1 MFIVWGVIVRT
12 MPFTGKIPK
21 SIFWVLR
28 ELPFASSWKRNN
40 QMTGKK
46 LQIFEIFLVLSVAF
60 LPSIILSLV
69 TLFSGSPVYNPSHN
83 WLSTYLTWLSDA
95 LLSIILMFYVLHRQG
110 KDYSSIGLS
119 LSFSGTDLL
128 HAFGI
133 LFISRLF
140 TGLLMMPV
148 NSVFPDFIRQASNP
162 ANLEFVH
169 TNYIFF
175 ITLIVII
182 NPLKEELIV
191 RGFTMSQIFYIS
203 NSKYLAVIVSV
214 AIQFSYHL
222 YQGLPSALLL
232 LPYFIIS
239 ALYFVRYGNLNPVI
253 IAHLFTDAAYVLSKK

>member
-1 MFIVWGVIVRT
+1 
-12 MPFTGKIPK
+12 
-21 SIFWVLR
+21 
-28 ELPFASSWKRNN
+28 
-40 QMTGKK
+40 MTGKK
-46 LQIFEIFLVLSVAF
+46 LQIFELFLVLSVAF

-69 TLFSGSPVYNPSHN
+69 SLFSGSPVYSASRD
-83 WLSTYLTWLSDA
+83 WLLSYLTWLPEA
-95 LLSIILMFYVLHRQG
+95 VLSIILMFYVLHRQG

-133 LFISRLF
+133 IFISRLF
-140 TGLLMMPV
+140 TGLLIMPI
-148 NSVFPDFIRQASNP
+148 NSVFPDFIKQASDP
-162 ANLEFVH
+162 RNLEFIH

-191 RGFTMSQIFYIS
+191 RGFAMSEIFYLT

-253 IAHLFTDAAYVLSKK
+253 IAHLFTDAAYVFSKK